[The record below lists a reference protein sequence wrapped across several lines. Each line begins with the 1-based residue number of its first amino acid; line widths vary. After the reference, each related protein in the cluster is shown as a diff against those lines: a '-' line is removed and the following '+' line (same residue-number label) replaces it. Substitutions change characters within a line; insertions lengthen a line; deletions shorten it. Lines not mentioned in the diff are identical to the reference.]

1 MTDHARQAELESKR
15 LLVFLL
21 KVVGVI
27 VIVALL
33 FINHFEIL
41 DSFWIIPVFALA
53 VTFAVRWAER
63 IPENMPDDA
72 GTIDQD
78 QTYDLYF
85 VLGEPRFRLHRSAH
99 GVRLASDAIACT
111 WDGVAYEG
119 RFVDVAAVRLQL
131 GGIVGEYYGLCAITF
146 TGGTTLTVHGCNSKG
161 YPRYEQSI
169 LYRDFVLDLHRRL
182 VQRGASSTAFVAGAA
197 LVLRQKIAFGVIVAL
212 MIPVLIV
219 LPMAAGWV
227 GGLVALVLGLLLYFA
242 LAPRIRK
249 NSERLYDPN
258 HIPSEMIV

>member
-15 LLVFLL
+15 LLVLLL

-27 VIVALL
+27 VFVALL
-33 FINHFEIL
+33 FINHFEIM

-85 VLGEPRFRLHRSAH
+85 VLGEPRFRLNRSAH

-111 WDGVAYEG
+111 WEDVAYEG
-119 RFVDVAAVRLQL
+119 RLVDIAAIRLQL
-131 GGIVGEYYGLCAITF
+131 GGLVGEYYGSCTITF
-146 TGGTTLTVHGCNSKG
+146 TGGNTLTILGCNSAG
-161 YPRYEQSI
+161 YPQYEQSI
-169 LYRDFVLDLHRRL
+169 LYRDFVLALHRRL
-182 VQRGASSTAFVAGAA
+182 VQRGASPIEFIAGAA
-197 LVLRQKIAFGVIVAL
+197 LVARQKVALGLIVTL

-219 LPMAAGWV
+219 LPMAGGWV

-249 NSERLYDPN
+249 NTERLYDPN